1 MDLGNLNHL
10 FFIGALLVAASIL
23 MSSLSNRLGVP
34 ILVIFLAVG
43 MLAGVDGV
51 GGIVFGDYQL
61 AFIISNLA
69 LAVILLDG
77 GMRTRTATFRVALKP
92 AFSLATL
99 GVAIT
104 SGLTGLAAAWLFDLP
119 LLQGLLIGAIVGS
132 TDAAV
137 VFNLLN
143 GKGLNE
149 RVGSTLEIESG
160 SNDPMAMFLT
170 VALIDMLLAGR
181 TTFGWDFLLTLLQQ
195 FGIGTVLGLVG
206 GWLLL
211 QLINRLSVADGL
223 YPLLAVAGGLMIFAL
238 SGVIGGSGILAIYVC
253 GLLLGNRPIRNRHGI
268 LHMFDGLAWLSQ
280 ISMFLVL
287 GLLLTPSELL
297 PIALPA
303 LALSLWMILFARP
316 LAVFVSL
323 LPFRSFH
330 LRERL
335 FISWIGLRGAV
346 PVILA
351 VFPLMAG
358 LENAQLF
365 FNVAFFIVLVSLL
378 LQGSTLAWAAKK
390 AKVEVPPSP
399 MPVSRSGLQ
408 VHTTSQWEMFVYRLS
423 ASKWCVG
430 AALRELKMPP
440 GTRIA
445 ALFRGKELLHP
456 SGSTR
461 LQVDDILCVIGHDE
475 DLPALGKLF
484 SQAPTRGQDLR
495 FFGDF
500 ILEGDARLSD
510 IAALYG
516 LKLGEVDGNQTI
528 GAFMAEQVSGNPV
541 VGDQVEWNG
550 LTWTVAAMEAGEVRK
565 VGLKF
570 PEGDKPGPQL
580 MF

>member
-1 MDLGNLNHL
+1 MDVGNINHL

-23 MSSLSNRLGVP
+23 MSSLSARLGVP
-34 ILVIFLAVG
+34 ILVIFLGVG

-51 GGIVFGDYQL
+51 GGIVFEDYQL
-61 AFIISNLA
+61 AFVISNLA

-104 SGLTGLAAAWLFDLP
+104 SGFTGLAAAWLFDLP

-170 VALIDMLLAGR
+170 VALIDMLLAGQ

-195 FGIGTVLGLVG
+195 FGIGTVLGLAG

-238 SGVIGGSGILAIYVC
+238 SGAIGGSGILAIYVC

-280 ISMFLVL
+280 IGMFLVL

-399 MPVSRSGLQ
+399 MPVSRTGLQ
-408 VHTTSQWEMFVYRLS
+408 VHATSQWEMFVYRLS

-445 ALFRGKELLHP
+445 ALFRGKNLLHP

-484 SQAPTRGQDLR
+484 SQAPKRGQDLR

-500 ILEGDARLSD
+500 ILEADAQLSA
-510 IAALYG
+510 ITALYG
-516 LKLGEVDGNQTI
+516 LKLGDVDGNQTI
-528 GAFMAEQVSGNPV
+528 GNFMAEQVNGNPV
-541 VGDQVEWNG
+541 VGDQIEWNG
-550 LTWTVAAMEAGEVRK
+550 LTWTVAAMDAGEVRK

>member
-1 MDLGNLNHL
+1 LDVGNINHL

-51 GGIVFGDYQL
+51 GGIVFEDYRL
-61 AFIISNLA
+61 AFVISNLA

-170 VALIDMLLAGR
+170 VALIEMLLAGQS
-181 TTFGWDFLLTLLQQ
+181 TFGWDFLLSLLQQ
-195 FGIGTVLGLVG
+195 FGIGTVLGLLG

-238 SGVIGGSGILAIYVC
+238 SGAIGGSGILAIYVC

-280 ISMFLVL
+280 IGMFLVL

-297 PIALPA
+297 PIAIPA
-303 LALSLWMILFARP
+303 LLLSLWMILFARP

-399 MPVSRSGLQ
+399 MPVSRTGLQ

-500 ILEGDARLSD
+500 ILEADAQLNA

-516 LKLGEVDGNQTI
+516 LKLGGVDGEQTI
-528 GAFMAEQVSGNPV
+528 GDFMAEQVGGRPV

-550 LTWTVAAMEAGEVRK
+550 LTWTVAAMDAGEVRK